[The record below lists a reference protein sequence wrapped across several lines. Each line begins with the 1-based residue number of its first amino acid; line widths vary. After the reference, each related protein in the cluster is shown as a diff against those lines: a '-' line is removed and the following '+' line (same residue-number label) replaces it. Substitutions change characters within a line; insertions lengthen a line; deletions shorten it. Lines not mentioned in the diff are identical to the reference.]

1 MNTNE
6 IATKE
11 DLLQLEQRLSE
22 QINQLK
28 KDSSPPLKWLRSAQV
43 REMLSISPGTLQNLR
58 INGHLPYSRIGTII
72 YYRYEDVVTE
82 LTKNLVMQ

>member
-6 IATKE
+6 IVTKE

-22 QINQLK
+22 QISQLK
-28 KDSSPPLKWLRSAQV
+28 TDSSTPLKWLRSAQV

-58 INGHLPYSRIGTII
+58 INGHLPYSRIGTIL
-72 YYRYEDVVTE
+72 YYRYEDVLSV
-82 LTKNLVMQ
+82 LSKNLVKP